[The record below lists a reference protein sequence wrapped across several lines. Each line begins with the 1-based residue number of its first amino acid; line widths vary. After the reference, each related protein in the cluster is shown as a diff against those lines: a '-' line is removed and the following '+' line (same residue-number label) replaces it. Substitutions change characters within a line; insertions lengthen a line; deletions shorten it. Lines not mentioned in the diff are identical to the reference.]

1 MQYADVVVAVVQ
13 SEKVRAGRAG
23 AARRDCGMS
32 VVVPVVTSRVE
43 AARMRWRARSLR
55 GAKGR
60 GVGSKGQ
67 AVMGGSFAVPWR
79 GCSRWRPPKALAG
92 REPRRRGLSMCPVVR
107 GRWYAWL

>member
-92 REPRRRGLSMCPVVR
+92 REPRRRGMCSVVR
-107 GRWYAWL
+107 GRGR

>member
-1 MQYADVVVAVVQ
+1 MRFAKRESQGGA
-13 SEKVRAGRAG
+13 RG
-23 AARRDCGMS
+23 AARRDCWMS
-32 VVVPVVTSRVE
+32 VVVQPVVTSRVE

-67 AVMGGSFAVPWR
+67 AVMGGSFAVPRR

-92 REPRRRGLSMCPVVR
+92 REPRRRGMCSVVR
-107 GRWYAWL
+107 GRGR